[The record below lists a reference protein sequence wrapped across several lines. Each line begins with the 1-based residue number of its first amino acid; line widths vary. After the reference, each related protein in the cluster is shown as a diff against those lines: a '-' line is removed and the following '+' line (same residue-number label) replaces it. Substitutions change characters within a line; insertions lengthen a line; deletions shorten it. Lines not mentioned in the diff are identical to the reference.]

1 MEGLV
6 NMDIR
11 NTIYE
16 CSRST
21 EGITKWTVNLKWT
34 LGKSEDEKVAA
45 QKKLCA
51 KVASTE
57 PGALD
62 ALSTC
67 FATSPSAR
75 PTRSHKLLG
84 PSHRTR
90 LSLQFC
96 FSFTSSVMSLDGYDG
111 DATELMETYGMSHPM
126 SCGRP
131 LSGPRQTS
139 S

>member
-21 EGITKWTVNLKWT
+21 EGITKGAVNLKWT
-34 LGKSEDEKVAA
+34 PGKSEDEKVAA

-62 ALSTC
+62 AFSTC
-67 FATSPSAR
+67 FATNPSAR

-84 PSHRTR
+84 PPVSLSNPASHLLLRPCRST
-90 LSLQFC
+90 
-96 FSFTSSVMSLDGYDG
+96 
-111 DATELMETYGMSHPM
+111 ATMETLQSLWKHMVCRTP
-126 SCGRP
+126 
-131 LSGPRQTS
+131 PRAGVH
-139 S
+139 